1 MNEDAENA
9 INAILRESCTVEEC
23 LYKAMRWAYADAA
36 RICRSAPEQYDDFH
50 GTDCNE
56 YFAKAIE
63 ERATA
68 QTPPSTDAA
77 PPASST
83 PPQSPSERG

>member
-1 MNEDAENA
+1 MNQDAEKWIA
-9 INAILRESCTVEEC
+9 DYMTGCVIKDEMLRD
-23 LYKAMRWAYADAA
+23 AMRWAYADAA
-36 RICRSAPEQYDDFH
+36 RICRNAPEQYDDFH

-68 QTPPSTDAA
+68 RTPPST
-77 PPASST
+77 
-83 PPQSPSERG
+83 ERGWK